1 MALNDFARRLLGYD
15 PFGDNSGQPVTAPL
29 ANAAALAQPT
39 LEQSYQDDLQQAQ
52 MSKLG
57 QLGMLLMASGQQL
70 TPAQRA
76 TILAQAPAYMDGA
89 QKDAM
94 TAAQARL
101 YGMTTKA
108 KQDEIAQQDALRQQA
123 PALAKSLGISP
134 ELSGALSPEQIREMY
149 IKKQMADPRESQLMD
164 LKIQEEQARIAALN
178 APKAGPTP
186 QLVDLPGGGKGWA
199 TPGSTDVMP
208 IGGAGKGGVDPEMV
222 KRSES
227 EDKNLTYAKEA
238 ISSNSVLSDPIYSG
252 ELTSGYKNRVN
263 MIPTLEGSWA
273 GEKYLTG
280 DSQANSFVDSVIRPR
295 SGAKV
300 DPKEETDKKRLFT
313 PMPGDSQERLFQ
325 KAQMR
330 YNHINS
336 LIAGA
341 NPADRP
347 MLQKMFEDSQQE
359 LVTMA
364 NKYRDNAAS
373 QNTNS
378 PPLPNGVS
386 SIRKVR

>member
-15 PFGDNSGQPVTAPL
+15 PFGDTTQGQPLSGQP
-29 ANAAALAQPT
+29 ANTAALAQPT
-39 LEQSYQDDLQQAQ
+39 LEQMYQDDLQQAQ

-101 YGMTTKA
+101 YGMSTKA

-134 ELSGALSPEQIREMY
+134 ELTGALTPEQIREMY

-164 LKIQEEQARIAALN
+164 LKIAEEQARIDALR
-178 APKAGPTP
+178 APKSGPAP

-199 TPGSTDVMP
+199 VPGQTDITPIT
-208 IGGAGKGGVDPEMV
+208 GAGKGGVDPEMA
-222 KRSES
+222 KRTEA

-238 ISSNSVLSDPIYSG
+238 ITANRMLSDPSISG
-252 ELTSGYKNRVN
+252 DLTSGWKNRVN
-263 MIPTLEGSWA
+263 KIPTLEGSWA

-280 DSQANSFVDSVIRPR
+280 DSQANSFVDSVVRPR
-295 SGAKV
+295 SGAV
-300 DPKEETDKKRLFT
+300 VGPAEMADKKRIFT

-325 KAQMR
+325 KAQQR
-330 YNHINS
+330 TEHIKS

-359 LVTMA
+359 LLSMVSGGQGGMPA
-364 NKYRDNAAS
+364 NQGN
-373 QNTNS
+373 QL
-378 PPLPNGVS
+378 PPGVA

>member
-1 MALNDFARRLLGYD
+1 MAINELARRWLGYD
-15 PFGDNSGQPVTAPL
+15 PFGSAVDGQPVSAPP
-29 ANAAALAQPT
+29 ATPAALAQPT
-39 LEQSYQDDLQQAQ
+39 LEQMYQDDMRQAT
-52 MSKLG
+52 MDKMG
-57 QLGMLLMASGQQL
+57 NLGMLLMAASQQL

-101 YGMTTKA
+101 YGMSTKA

-134 ELSGALSPEQIREMY
+134 ELTGALTPEQIREMY

-164 LKIQEEQARIAALN
+164 LKIAEEQAKIHALN
-178 APKAGPTP
+178 APKPGPSP

-199 TPGSTDVMP
+199 VPGQTDITPIT
-208 IGGAGKGGVDPEMV
+208 GAGKGGVDPEMA
-222 KRSES
+222 KRTEA

-238 ISSNSVLSDPIYSG
+238 ITANRMLSDPSISG
-252 ELTSGYKNRVN
+252 DLTSGWKNRVN
-263 MIPTLEGSWA
+263 KIPTLEGSWA

-280 DSQANSFVDSVIRPR
+280 DSQANSFVDSVVRPR
-295 SGAKV
+295 SGAV
-300 DPKEETDKKRLFT
+300 VGPAEMADKKRIFT
-313 PMPGDSQERLFQ
+313 PMPGDSQKKLFQ
-325 KAQMR
+325 KAQQR
-330 YNHINS
+330 TEHIKS

-359 LVTMA
+359 LLNMVGGGQGGMPANQGSQLPPGVT
-364 NKYRDNAAS
+364 
-373 QNTNS
+373 
-378 PPLPNGVS
+378 
-386 SIRKVR
+386 IRKVR

>member
-15 PFGDNSGQPVTAPL
+15 PFGDATQGQPATGQP
-29 ANAAALAQPT
+29 ANTAALAQPT
-39 LEQSYQDDLQQAQ
+39 LEQMYQDDLQQAQ

-101 YGMTTKA
+101 YGMSTKA

-134 ELSGALSPEQIREMY
+134 ELSGALTPEQIREMY

-164 LKIQEEQARIAALN
+164 LKIAEEQARIDALR
-178 APKAGPTP
+178 APKAGPAP
-186 QLVDLPGGGKGWA
+186 QLVDLPSGGKGWA
-199 TPGSTDVMP
+199 VPGQAEITPIT
-208 IGGAGKGGVDPEMV
+208 GAGKGGLDSETV
-222 KRSES
+222 KRSEN

-238 ISSNSVLSDPIYSG
+238 IAANRVLSDPSFSG
-252 ELTSGYKNRVN
+252 DLTSGWKNRVN
-263 MIPTLEGSWA
+263 KIPTLEGSWA

-280 DSQANSFVDSVIRPR
+280 NSQADSFVDSVVRPR
-295 SGAKV
+295 SGAV
-300 DPKEETDKKRLFT
+300 APPSEYDAKKRIFT
-313 PMPGDSQERLFQ
+313 PMPGDSQEKLFQ
-325 KAQMR
+325 KAQQR
-330 YNHINS
+330 TEHIKS

-359 LVTMA
+359 LLSMVGGGQGGMPA
-364 NKYRDNAAS
+364 NQGN
-373 QNTNS
+373 QL
-378 PPLPNGVS
+378 PPGVA